1 MMMPL
6 RSVEL
11 RPGWRVM
18 ERYCDGCGVANASFG
33 SGSLHDVLRTK
44 DPGKIKVWCGPGGCR
59 HEQRERANG

>member
-1 MMMPL
+1 
-6 RSVEL
+6 
-11 RPGWRVM
+11 M